1 MVVHRCNAPLC
12 CCSPAPPLRLSPVTK
27 ASAARARE
35 REKERDDENW
45 FPRRSVRLQFTLVFS
60 SIVDARFI
68 TGN

>member
-27 ASAARARE
+27 ASAARE
-35 REKERDDENW
+35 RERDDENW
-45 FPRRSVRLQFTLVFS
+45 FPRRSVRLLFTLAFS

-68 TGN
+68 AGN